1 MKPQK
6 VAQQNI
12 ETFKKQLA
20 KMGFSYDWKRSF
32 STADPEYYKR
42 TQRVFLQ
49 MYNSRYDEKAG
60 KARPI
65 SEYTPRKTGAFQSEQ
80 EEINAQRL
88 AYIDYKPINRCP
100 HCKTGLAN
108 EDLEDGKCERCGNEV
123 EQRPMKQRVLRIT
136 KYAERLLSGLEH
148 LNRDENMKELE
159 RNWIGKSSGTEFKMQ
174 VKTEKES

>member
-1 MKPQK
+1 MIGKEVLALQT
-6 VAQQNI
+6 QNI
-12 ETFKKQLA
+12 TSGHNEYSYKCITHDMTKKLQSIESFKA
-20 KMGFSYDWKRSF
+20 
-32 STADPEYYKR
+32 
-42 TQRVFLQ
+42 V
-49 MYNSRYDEKAG
+49 